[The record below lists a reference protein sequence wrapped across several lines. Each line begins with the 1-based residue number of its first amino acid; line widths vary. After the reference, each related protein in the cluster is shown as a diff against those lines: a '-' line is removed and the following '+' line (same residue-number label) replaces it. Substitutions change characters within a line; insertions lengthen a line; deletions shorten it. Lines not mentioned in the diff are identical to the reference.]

1 MSENHTGRT
10 VRRPCRYQKMTLTM
24 ENFEDVTV
32 VEVPGAALDSSISSD
47 FKTAASSL
55 MKPGAKVVFDLTR
68 TRFVDSMG
76 LGVIVSCL
84 RQVHA
89 VQGELKL
96 CGMNNAVRTLFELV
110 RMHRVFEIF
119 NTREEAVRSFNI

>member
-1 MSENHTGRT
+1 
-10 VRRPCRYQKMTLTM
+10 M
-24 ENFEDVTV
+24 ESFEDVTV
-32 VEVPGAALDSSISSD
+32 VELPGAALDSSISPD
-47 FKTAASSL
+47 FKAAASLL

-89 VQGELKL
+89 VKGELKL
-96 CGMNNAVRTLFELV
+96 CGLNNAVRTLFELV

-119 NTREEAVRSFNI
+119 NTREEAVRSFRI